1 MGIIAFLILGLL
13 AGIIAKA
20 MLPGEDPGGIIV
32 TMLIGVAGALIGGF
46 LGAALFDAHPLDEFF
61 DISTW
66 ITAIIGSIILLV
78 VYRMIVRS
86 RPRGAGARTAVKKP
100 R

>member
-1 MGIIAFLILGLL
+1 MGIIAFLILGLF

-20 MLPGEDPGGIIV
+20 VLPGKDPGGVIV

-46 LGAALFDAHPLDEFF
+46 LAGALFDAHPLDDFF
-61 DISTW
+61 DVSTW

-78 VYRMIVRS
+78 VYRMIVSGRHGGG
-86 RPRGAGARTAVKKP
+86 RRVLQ
-100 R
+100 